1 MEVFAYSVLLQWKM
15 NLRNKSVLLVYYM
28 IPLGFWA
35 FMGAI
40 FSSIN
45 PMIKSELTQVLTVI
59 AVSTGGLLGVPVAL
73 SEAYTGDI
81 KKAYIA
87 GNIKLWFGV
96 VSNFISAFL
105 HLSVVCVIIYLLTP
119 MVFRSGK
126 ISDGAVYIL
135 SLALFMLT
143 SIAVGSVI
151 GLYVKDQGK
160 LTIYSQIVYMPS
172 LMLSGVMFDQG
183 LLPKAFELV
192 GKILPATWGFQ
203 AMKGGELTVQV
214 ILPLILILWISLALI
229 VIRLIRIIKE

>member
-15 NLRNKSVLLVYYM
+15 NLRNKSVLLVYYL

-45 PMIKSELTQVLTVI
+45 PMIKDELTQVLTVI

-96 VSNFISAFL
+96 AGNFISAFL
-105 HLSVVCVIIYLLTP
+105 HLSVVCAIIYLLTP
-119 MVFRSGK
+119 VVFRSGK
-126 ISDGAVYIL
+126 ITDGAVY
-135 SLALFMLT
+135 SLALVLFMLT

-172 LMLSGVMFDQG
+172 LMLSGVMFDPG
-183 LLPKAFELV
+183 LLPKAFETV
-192 GKILPATWGFQ
+192 GKILPATWGFL
-203 AMKGGELTVQV
+203 AMKGGELSMKAIV
-214 ILPLILILWISLALI
+214 PLILILGISLALI
-229 VIRLIRIIKE
+229 LIRLIRIIKE